1 MYAGTKKR
9 PRKVAWPNIKRV
21 LSLIKVFDELIDD
34 HIGHM
39 GFVSLEDKFSRL
51 HTRLTTIQCNNLC
64 ASPTYV
70 IFKGSYSLKWADG
83 PGRTGANQFF
93 AHLYKFIGS
102 VGVLSS
108 SSMFEKTSWKYIREI
123 FGNFPSDPIY
133 QLVINHP
140 SDKNYQTHLSQNCYP
155 LSRELYFITRDPKR
169 WPDQR

>member
-51 HTRLTTIQCNNLC
+51 HTRFTINYDPVQQPMCLTHLCNFQRELQ
-64 ASPTYV
+64 
-70 IFKGSYSLKWADG
+70 FKVSWW
-83 PGRTGANQFF
+83 TGANQFF

-102 VGVLSS
+102 VGVLSL
-108 SSMFEKTSWKYIREI
+108 SSMFEKTSWKYIRGI

>member
-39 GFVSLEDKFSRL
+39 GFVSLADKFSRL

-83 PGRTGANQFF
+83 PERTSFSLIYINLSVRWVSSLRARCSKRRVENIYAGSLGISHPIRFTSLLLTTRAIKIIKRISHKTVTLFRGN
-93 AHLYKFIGS
+93 FI
-102 VGVLSS
+102 LL
-108 SSMFEKTSWKYIREI
+108 REI
-123 FGNFPSDPIY
+123 LNVD
-133 QLVINHP
+133 LINVRK
-140 SDKNYQTHLSQNCYP
+140 S
-155 LSRELYFITRDPKR
+155 
-169 WPDQR
+169 